1 MSVPKY
7 NWGFSPFNLTEET
20 PKEVTR
26 LQGIS
31 KGFFAIIIGAT
42 WFASSADNALY
53 GAVAAFL
60 IDTILGC
67 LYVEKLNDNQKKDA

>member
-1 MSVPKY
+1 MAVPKY

-31 KGFFAIIIGAT
+31 KAFFTIIIGAT

-53 GAVAAFL
+53 GAGAAL
-60 IDTILGC
+60 LVDTLLGC
-67 LYVEKLNDNQKKDA
+67 LFVEKVTPEQGK